1 MLRGADSTGS
11 NSTGAD
17 QKLAPSEKSSTDIYL
32 PAARSADFSI
42 SGVGTLSLHFPDHR
56 VFSIC
61 LGVEQLEEAKLAIA
75 SGNRSYQL
83 YN

>member
-42 SGVGTLSLHFPDHR
+42 SGVGTLSSLPR
-56 VFSIC
+56 S
-61 LGVEQLEEAKLAIA
+61 LGVQHLSRSRGTLGSKV
-75 SGNRSYQL
+75 GNRKWKSIISIIQ
-83 YN
+83 